1 MAKIF
6 ASRSPEVTQSELDHS
21 AASRALAGEC
31 LVLLENDGA
40 LPLQPGKVA
49 LFGNG
54 ARQTVKGGTGSGDVN
69 TRSSV
74 NIEQGLEGAG
84 FTVTSKGWLDRQ
96 DALFAKSKEDYL
108 AWVGQHAEE
117 KGLSQFVVTFCHPF
131 QIPAPAPLTE
141 MDAASAGTDTALYV
155 ISRTSGEGAD
165 RFNKRG
171 DYLLYAEEKAQLA
184 LLAERFAKL
193 VVVLNVGG
201 VMDLSEIRA
210 IPGVNAL
217 LLMGQL
223 GNIGGDVL
231 ADVLTGKVNPS
242 GKLTDTWAKR
252 YEDYPA
258 AADFS
263 HNDGNIDDE
272 YYTEDIYV
280 GYRWFDAFGIEPLYP
295 FGFGRSYTSFSLGAA
310 AVKVDG
316 EQVSVTVPVKNTGSV
331 PGKEVVQLYVS
342 APAGELRKPYQELVC
357 FAKTGL
363 LAPGEKEDA
372 VLRFSARDMASYSP
386 ARAAWVLEVGGYVL
400 RVGVSS
406 RSTVPAAVLTLDKTV
421 ETEAVQN
428 LFGDP
433 GEMEALT
440 PPELAP
446 LTVDEL
452 VPRLSI
458 RAANIPTRRH
468 VYQGVRK
475 PFTTAHSGTITLADV
490 RSGKCSAEELV
501 AQLTVEEMAEMCVG
515 TSRGGS
521 SVVGNAS
528 FTVPGAAGD
537 TSAILSASRGVRNLI
552 LADGPAG
559 LRLQPVFKTD
569 KQGKLLPGGNVLG
582 DIIEPFDPQYT
593 DENSDTYYQYCTA
606 IPVGWSLAMSWNS
619 ALLEKI
625 GSVIGE
631 EMEQFGVDLW
641 LAPAMNIH
649 RNPLCGRN
657 FEYYSEDPR
666 ITGKAAAA
674 ITRGVQSHPGK
685 GTTIKHYAANSQED
699 NRYYTNSHIRE
710 RAMRE
715 IYLRG
720 FEIAVRESR
729 PASIMTSYNLVN
741 GIHTCNSHDLIQ
753 AAARDEWGFDG
764 VVMTDWF
771 ASQDQRWLLERQ
783 DVVYPNGASTGC
795 IYAGND
801 LQMPGG
807 QGNVDDIIDSVKNGR
822 EIDGW
827 AITLADLQFNTANVI
842 RAVLAAS
849 AND

>member
-21 AASRALAGEC
+21 AVSRALAGEC
-31 LVLLENDGA
+31 VVLLENDGT

-49 LFGNG
+49 LYGNG

-69 TRSSV
+69 TRGSV
-74 NIEQGLEGAG
+74 NIEQGLESAG

-96 DALFAKSKEDYL
+96 DALFAKSKQDYL
-108 AWVGQHAEE
+108 AWIAQRAKERGSSE
-117 KGLSQFVVTFCHPF
+117 FVATFCNPY
-131 QIPAPAPLTE
+131 QIPAPTALTD
-141 MDAASAGTDTALYV
+141 MDAASAGTDTAIYV

-171 DYLLYAEEKAQLA
+171 DYLLFAEEKAQLE
-184 LLAERFAKL
+184 LLAEHFAKL

-201 VMDLSEIRA
+201 VMDLSELKAIR
-210 IPGVNAL
+210 GVSAV

-242 GKLTDTWAKR
+242 GKLTNTWAKR
-252 YEDYPA
+252 YEDYPSA
-258 AADFS
+258 ATFS
-263 HNDGNIDDE
+263 HNNGNIDDE

-280 GYRWFDAFGIEPLYP
+280 GYRWFDAFGVEPLYP

-310 AVKVDG
+310 ATKVDG
-316 EQVSVTVPVKNTGSV
+316 EKVSVTVPVKNTGSV
-331 PGKEVVQLYVS
+331 AGKEVVQLYVS
-342 APAGELRKPYQELVC
+342 APRGELKKPYQELVC
-357 FAKTGL
+357 FGKTGL
-363 LAPGEKEDA
+363 LAPGDTENV
-372 VLRFSARDMASYSP
+372 VLSFSTRDMASYSP
-386 ARAAWVLEVGGYVL
+386 ERAAWVLEVGGYVL
-400 RVGVSS
+400 RVGTSS
-406 RSTVPAAVLTLDKTV
+406 RDTVPAAVLTLDKTA
-421 ETEAVQN
+421 ETEAVRN

-433 GEMEALT
+433 GEMEAMT
-440 PPELAP
+440 PPDLAP
-446 LTVDEL
+446 VTVDEL

-458 RAANIPTRRH
+458 RAADVPTRRH
-468 VYQGVRK
+468 VYQGARK
-475 PFTTAHSGTITLADV
+475 PFVTSHSGTIMLDDV

-501 AQLTVEEMAEMCVG
+501 AQLTVEELAELCVG
-515 TSRGGS
+515 TARGGS

-537 TSAILSASRGVRNLI
+537 TSQVLTASRGVRGLI
-552 LADGPAG
+552 FADGPAG

-569 KQGKLLPGGNVLG
+569 KQGKLLPGGSVMG
-582 DIIEPFDPQYT
+582 DIIEPFDPKYT

-606 IPVGWSLAMSWNS
+606 IPVGWSLAMSWNM
-619 ALLEKI
+619 ALLERA
-625 GSVIGE
+625 GSVVGE

-666 ITGKAAAA
+666 IAGKAAAA

-685 GTTIKHYAANSQED
+685 GTTIKHFAANSQED
-699 NRYYTNSHIRE
+699 NRYYTNAHIRE
-710 RAMRE
+710 RALRE

-741 GIHTCNSHDLIQ
+741 GIHTCDSHDLIQ

-771 ASQDQRWLLERQ
+771 ASQDQRWLLEKQ
-783 DVVYPNGASTGC
+783 DVIHPHGSATGC
-795 IYAGND
+795 VYAGND

-807 QGNVDDIIDSVKNGR
+807 QENVDFLIDSVKNGK
-822 EIDGW
+822 EIEGW
-827 AITLADLQFNTANVI
+827 SITLADLQFNAANVI
-842 RAVLAAS
+842 RAVLRATAA
-849 AND
+849 D